1 MRQWI
6 LNVLYLGF
14 KEIASVLRDVAM
26 VGLII
31 YVFTVAV
38 YSMAT
43 GLKTEVNNA

>member
-31 YVFTVAV
+31 YVFLQLPFILWPLV
-38 YSMAT
+38 SRP
-43 GLKTEVNNA
+43 K